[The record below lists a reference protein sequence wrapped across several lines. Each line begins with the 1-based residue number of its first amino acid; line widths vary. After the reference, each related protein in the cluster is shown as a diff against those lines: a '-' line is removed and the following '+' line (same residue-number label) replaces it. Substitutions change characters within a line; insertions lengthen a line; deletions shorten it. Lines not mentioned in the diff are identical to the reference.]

1 MDLKPLAKALKKALN
16 GESKIFDFWEYDEC
30 DKKSKKTYRN
40 LIKTIPLGYTFRKIL
55 GVLLDPSMSFLDTPC
70 TEELINSV
78 LNQQKTP
85 RVMAFYTM
93 FVRSNTLDR
102 SVVLDLYSKSFEK
115 LFTDVVMFDDWG
127 NISIQ
132 SEWFKLFKT
141 IEHVMDTHVKHNK
154 ENRMVYEI
162 CKSVLQTA
170 AQDRERM
177 SPDDKKALDRLQ
189 NLFRI

>member
-1 MDLKPLAKALKKALN
+1 MKLNPLIKALINALN
-16 GESKIFDFWEYDEC
+16 GDLFNFWKYAEC
-30 DKKSKKTYRN
+30 DRESQKIYRN
-40 LIKTIPLGYTFRKIL
+40 LMKTIPLGYTFHKIL
-55 GVLLDPSMSFLDTPC
+55 GILLDPDRSFLDTPC

-85 RVMAFYTM
+85 KVMAFYTL

-102 SVVLDLYSKSFEK
+102 SAVLDLYAIDK

-141 IEHVMDTHVKHNK
+141 IEHVMDTHVEHTRK
-154 ENRMVYEI
+154 NRLVYEI
-162 CKSVLQTA
+162 CKSVLQIA
-170 AQDRERM
+170 AQSRDQMEL
-177 SPDDKKALDRLQ
+177 DDQ
-189 NLFRI
+189 NYLYKLRNIFMI